1 MITLSNA
8 SDKPIYEQITEQ
20 FKQLIIQG
28 QLIPG
33 AALPSIRG
41 LAKELKIS
49 AMTTKRAYEDLERDG
64 FIETVAGKGSFVAKR
79 NQDFLREAL
88 ITEVEKHLLKAIKTA
103 KTANIST
110 VELTQLLQ
118 LLMEEHN
125 V

>member
-20 FKQLIIQG
+20 FKHLIIQG

>member
-88 ITEVEKHLLKAIKTA
+88 ITEVEKHLLKAIDTA
-103 KTANIST
+103 KTANVSAK
-110 VELTQLLQ
+110 ELTQLLQ
-118 LLMEEHN
+118 LLMEEHS